1 MEKLTE
7 DVGCLQKQVSEIRS
21 EMDEFC
27 GAISEKLGKFLNLYD
42 QVKEHVDDQIKLI
55 QSTFSQLLDKLVA
68 KFESHVDVVMAFK
81 SQTVKHQVDS
91 KSVCINLQK
100 ETQKLK
106 KQLEGMSSKPSNESK
121 QAERLK
127 EELSAINDKLLNEQ
141 QKLLKLRMQ
150 MDEMNQNL
158 LAFNDRVKE
167 LQSEIHANRSEMR
180 TCLPTIGD
188 HGPFRQVPEW
198 VLRECKRNNI
208 IIFGLLEMEDDGASP
223 ESPAAAVSHFFLS
236 IYDFLSFVDFISLFS
251 FSLKSSCN

>member
-7 DVGCLQKQVSEIRS
+7 DVGRLQKQVSEIRL

-27 GAISEKLGKFLNLYD
+27 GTISEKLGKFLNLYD

-106 KQLEGMSSKPSNESK
+106 KQL
-121 QAERLK
+121 
-127 EELSAINDKLLNEQ
+127 
-141 QKLLKLRMQ
+141 
-150 MDEMNQNL
+150 
-158 LAFNDRVKE
+158 
-167 LQSEIHANRSEMR
+167 
-180 TCLPTIGD
+180 
-188 HGPFRQVPEW
+188 
-198 VLRECKRNNI
+198 
-208 IIFGLLEMEDDGASP
+208 
-223 ESPAAAVSHFFLS
+223 
-236 IYDFLSFVDFISLFS
+236 
-251 FSLKSSCN
+251 